1 MYGNQLAK
9 TGVGV
14 TVFGFYVGQW
24 WLVAIAVG
32 LVIAGALAVRLT
44 RPFRRDGGLR

>member
-14 TVFGFYVGQW
+14 SLFGAYLDMWQLVLATV
-24 WLVAIAVG
+24 VAV
-32 LVIAGALAVRLT
+32 LLGALFVRTT
-44 RPFRRDGGLR
+44 RPFRKDAR

>member
-14 TVFGFYVGQW
+14 TLFGVYLGEW
-24 WLVAIAVG
+24 WLVA
-32 LVIAGALAVRLT
+32 LVIALIVAGALIVRAT
-44 RPFRRDGGLR
+44 KTFRRDGGL